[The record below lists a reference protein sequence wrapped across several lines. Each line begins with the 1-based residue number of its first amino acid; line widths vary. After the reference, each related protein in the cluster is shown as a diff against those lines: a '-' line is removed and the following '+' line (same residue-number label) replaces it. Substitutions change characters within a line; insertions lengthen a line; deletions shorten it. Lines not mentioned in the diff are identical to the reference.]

1 MGRLKKIAYPT
12 ENNDFI
18 YVPKRIIEHLTK
30 KCIITKQTIVGI
42 GKIVIEYKAKNG
54 SNHGVMEL
62 YTMGPDAP
70 KNENKI

>member
-12 ENNDFI
+12 ENNELI
-18 YVPKRIIEHLTK
+18 YVPKRIIDLLNK
-30 KCIITKQTIVGI
+30 KCIITKQTIVGD
-42 GKIVIEYKAKNG
+42 KIIFEYSAKNG

-62 YTMGPDAP
+62 YNMGPDAP

>member
-12 ENNDFI
+12 EDNEFI
-18 YVPKRIIEHLTK
+18 YVPKRIIDLLTK
-30 KCIITKQTIVGI
+30 KCIITKQHIVGE
-42 GKIVIEYKAKNG
+42 KIVIEYSAKKG

-62 YTMGPDAP
+62 YNMGPDAP